1 MSEQNKPMTIEVV
14 SDVVCPWCAV
24 GVSSLMRALEQLQGE
39 LAPRIRFE
47 PFELNPTLGPG
58 GADIVDYLGRKYGST
73 PAQIEQMHAKIAE
86 RGAAV
91 GFTFSMDKRSR
102 TYNTFDAHRLLHWA
116 GEVDDADGGDRQLA
130 LKQAL
135 LSAHFTDGRDP
146 GDAGL
151 LIRLADAVGLDPNE
165 AAVILTGDGH
175 AEAVREREQYWQ
187 ELGINSV
194 PAFIVNDTHLIEGGQ
209 PPEVF
214 VAALRQ
220 IAAEAGREPARD
232 GGSTQAT
239 DLEL

>member
-116 GEVDDADGGDRQLA
+116 D
-130 LKQAL
+130 LKGRGVELKRAL
-135 LSAHFTDGRDP
+135 LQAYHGRGENVADAAVLIAVARE
-146 GDAGL
+146 AGL
-151 LIRLADAVGLDPNE
+151 DATEASEVLASGAHADAVRAAERHWQE
-165 AAVILTGDGH
+165 AGISSVPAVIL
-175 AEAVREREQYWQ
+175 
-187 ELGINSV
+187 
-194 PAFIVNDTHLIEGGQ
+194 NDRYLISGGQ

-214 VAALRQ
+214 EQALRQ
-220 IAAEAGREPARD
+220 VLAEERADTAGSAAA
-232 GGSTQAT
+232 S
-239 DLEL
+239 

>member
-1 MSEQNKPMTIEVV
+1 MSEQTVPMTIEVV

-24 GVSSLMRALEQLQGE
+24 GVSSLMRAVEQLEGE
-39 LAPRIRFE
+39 LSPRIRFE

-58 GADIVDYLGRKYGST
+58 GADIVDYLSRKYGST

-86 RGAAV
+86 RGASV
-91 GFTFSMDKRSR
+91 GFAFSMDKRSR

-116 GEVDDADGGDRQLA
+116 GEVDAEDGGTRQLA

-146 GDAGL
+146 GDHGL
-151 LIRLADAVGLDPNE
+151 LIRLCDAVGLDPNQ
-165 AAVILTGDGH
+165 AAVILTGNAH
-175 AEAVREREQYWQ
+175 ADAVREREQYWQ
-187 ELGINSV
+187 ELGIHSV

-220 IAAEAGREPARD
+220 IAAERAGDAGPETTA
-232 GGSTQAT
+232 ST